1 MGLFNRLF
9 GAPTPKAPPT
19 PPGAVKRPPQK
30 PAEKAAEKPQ
40 AAPAVRDEEAA
51 VEAPM
56 AEKETAAVRDDE
68 AAAAKTHAPAAR
80 ETFETATKENFSQEA
95 AAEED
100 VPETAFCEKRAE
112 AAKEDDRFAPEE
124 VSAGAIDAGDVT
136 VEPVDATVSAADT
149 PTEFVDEA
157 AALPGENAAA
167 NENAATDGTTAD
179 TKPAA
184 APEISEHLQKR
195 LDTYFARL
203 RQDFPDGCITR
214 LNTAHK
220 KLAERGAELRRLIG
234 YEGRLDEFFALG
246 GFTYRRGTSGRP
258 SLPAE
263 QTASVEERLR
273 QQFPEDV
280 PTLLAVQQADHR
292 LYLDLRAAARRAG
305 CTVGEYLDQF
315 RAG

>member
-1 MGLFNRLF
+1 MPAA
-9 GAPTPKAPPT
+9 APKPT
-19 PPGAVKRPPQK
+19 TTSPAETKPTEASVP
-30 PAEKAAEKPQ
+30 PAEKAGA
-40 AAPAVRDEEAA
+40 AA
-51 VEAPM
+51 VEAVVAAAATETAGDTAVEAASVEAPVEAPAATEAASVDTETV
-56 AEKETAAVRDDE
+56 AEAVADEGAADVVSSEIGAISDDKVASVAAVPIETAAVETTAKTTDE
-68 AAAAKTHAPAAR
+68 AAAV
-80 ETFETATKENFSQEA
+80 EATSEA
-95 AAEED
+95 AADEPVAD
-100 VPETAFCEKRAE
+100 NAPEAATTSAAAPTAE
-112 AAKEDDRFAPEE
+112 AIPD
-124 VSAGAIDAGDVT
+124 
-136 VEPVDATVSAADT
+136 
-149 PTEFVDEA
+149 
-157 AALPGENAAA
+157 
-167 NENAATDGTTAD
+167 
-179 TKPAA
+179 

-203 RQDFPDGCITR
+203 RQDFPDGRITR

-246 GFTYRRGTSGRP
+246 GFTYQRGVSGRP
-258 SLPAE
+258 TLPDA
-263 QTASVEERLR
+263 QTASVEDRLR

>member
-1 MGLFNRLF
+1 MPAA
-9 GAPTPKAPPT
+9 APKPT
-19 PPGAVKRPPQK
+19 ATSPTEASVP
-30 PAEKAAEKPQ
+30 PAEKAGA
-40 AAPAVRDEEAA
+40 AA
-51 VEAPM
+51 VEAVVAAAATETAGDTAVEAASVEAPVEAPAATEAASVDTETV
-56 AEKETAAVRDDE
+56 AEAVADEGAADVVSSEIGAISDDKVASVAAVPIETAAVETTAKTTDE
-68 AAAAKTHAPAAR
+68 AAAV
-80 ETFETATKENFSQEA
+80 EATSEA
-95 AAEED
+95 AADEPVAD
-100 VPETAFCEKRAE
+100 NAPEAATTSAAAPTAE
-112 AAKEDDRFAPEE
+112 AIPD
-124 VSAGAIDAGDVT
+124 
-136 VEPVDATVSAADT
+136 
-149 PTEFVDEA
+149 
-157 AALPGENAAA
+157 
-167 NENAATDGTTAD
+167 
-179 TKPAA
+179 

-203 RQDFPDGCITR
+203 RQDFPDGRITR

-246 GFTYRRGTSGRP
+246 GFTYQRGVSGRP
-258 SLPAE
+258 TLPAA
-263 QTASVEERLR
+263 QTASVEDRLR